1 MPEDL
6 AGSGH
11 TLGRERA
18 DVAWF
23 VGDVVTGFP
32 DEECRQ
38 GDSDDRESDAEIQR
52 LRPKPYRAA
61 IEPVASALA
70 ATAT

>member
-1 MPEDL
+1 
-6 AGSGH
+6 
-11 TLGRERA
+11 
-18 DVAWF
+18 
-23 VGDVVTGFP
+23 VVTGFP